1 MAKSNRHAMTQRSSP
16 VTSQV
21 LNVSRH
27 SLECG
32 DFLLS
37 APLVTSS
44 MKPRSW
50 SSVNARL
57 VLAAS
62 ALLGRALGDYLLRC
76 FMNIRMT

>member
-44 MKPRSW
+44 
-50 SSVNARL
+50 
-57 VLAAS
+57 
-62 ALLGRALGDYLLRC
+62 
-76 FMNIRMT
+76 